1 MYTDVI
7 TALETQLKNTITL
20 LEGFTEEEINKIPF
34 EGSWT
39 AGQVGEHLRKVS
51 YKTDKVLLAAAEAAG
66 REPDERAA
74 EFKNI
79 FLNYDSRFTAPVF
92 VDPESKAYEKQRLIN
107 ALTKAK
113 NAIINAAYKAGL
125 TRVAPLPSQ
134 HPLAGITK
142 LELLYF
148 LTYHTQRHN
157 YQLEKIKEMI

>member
-20 LEGFTEEEINKIPF
+20 LESFTEDEMNKTPF

-39 AGQVGEHLRKVS
+39 AAQAGEHLRKVS
-51 YKTDKVLLAAAEAAG
+51 YKTDEVLLAAAGAAS

-79 FLNYDSRFTAPVF
+79 FLNYDSKFTAPVF
-92 VDPESKAYEKQRLIN
+92 VNPEYKIYEKQRLIN

-113 NAIINAAYKAGL
+113 NAIIKAAYKAGL
-125 TRVAPLPSQ
+125 TKVAPLPAQ

-142 LELLYF
+142 LELLHF

-157 YQLEKIKEMI
+157 YQLQKIKEMI